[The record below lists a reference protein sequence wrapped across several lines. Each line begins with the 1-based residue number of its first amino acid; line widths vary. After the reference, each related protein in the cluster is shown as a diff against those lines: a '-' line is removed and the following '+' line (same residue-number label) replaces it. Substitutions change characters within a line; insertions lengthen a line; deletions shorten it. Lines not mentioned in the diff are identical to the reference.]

1 MDRHIQ
7 APDISR
13 RTFLATA
20 SATLAGAALGGM
32 VPHGMAATRHAK
44 RGGVL
49 QFGTF
54 NDTSGLDSHR
64 HNQLHTSHPTAA
76 MYTGLTDIDQQGNIV
91 PGIAESWEPNTDL
104 TSWVFRLRQGVLFHN
119 GREVDAEAVKLNL
132 LRIKDPAIG
141 SDWHRGAVENI
152 ETVDILDKY
161 TVRLNSRVPDVA
173 LPSNVLHYPTNL
185 QAPEAFESASDHPI
199 GTGPFK
205 FISWTRW
212 NETKLVRFENYW
224 ETDAE
229 GHNLP
234 YLDEIIGKPKK
245 EDSIRLTALRTG
257 QVHLIDNMAYAD
269 VERFKKSY
277 GDKYNFWQ
285 SHLGGTFV
293 VFNFRQGPFQD
304 KRLRTA
310 AAHAI
315 DRNAIHNSVF
325 YGQGA
330 ILDQPYPPGNPWHLE
345 GSRSLEYDPE
355 KAKSLLKAARAV
367 GTAIKIVCNVTF
379 TFHRESAQIVQEMW
393 NSVGFKVTLEPLDTL
408 PYLKARKQGEFHG
421 LVQGNT
427 FRFDPDSFF
436 ERNFHSKSDYAQ
448 VLSGWQNERYDQ
460 LVEEAK
466 KTLDSARRKELYTA
480 AWNIVNVELPHF
492 HLHEVTMASAA
503 VQGLRGYQPCVI
515 GAFSHRGGG
524 IRTAYIE
531 A

>member
-1 MDRHIQ
+1 M
-7 APDISR
+7 
-13 RTFLATA
+13 
-20 SATLAGAALGGM
+20 
-32 VPHGMAATRHAK
+32 
-44 RGGVL
+44 
-49 QFGTF
+49 
-54 NDTSGLDSHR
+54 
-64 HNQLHTSHPTAA
+64 
-76 MYTGLTDIDQQGNIV
+76 
-91 PGIAESWEPNTDL
+91 
-104 TSWVFRLRQGVLFHN
+104 
-119 GREVDAEAVKLNL
+119 
-132 LRIKDPAIG
+132 
-141 SDWHRGAVENI
+141 
-152 ETVDILDKY
+152 
-161 TVRLNSRVPDVA
+161 
-173 LPSNVLHYPTNL
+173 HYPTNL
-185 QAPEAFESASDHPI
+185 QAPEAFDTAAEHPI

-205 FISWTRW
+205 FVSWTRW

-229 GHNLP
+229 GNSLP
-234 YLDEIIGKPKK
+234 YLAEIIGKPKK
-245 EDSIRLTALRTG
+245 EDSVRLTALRTG

-277 GDKYNFWQ
+277 GEKYNSWQ
-285 SHLGGTFV
+285 SHLGGVFV

-330 ILDQPYPPGNPWHLE
+330 MLDQPYPPGDLWHLE
-345 GSRSLEYDPE
+345 GSHSLEYDPD

-367 GTAIKIVCNVTF
+367 GTAIKIVCNVNF

-393 NSVGFKVTLEPLDTL
+393 NSVGFKVTLEPIDTV
-408 PYLKARKQGEFHG
+408 PYTNARKQGEFHA

-466 KTLDSARRKELYTA
+466 RTYDPARRKELYTA

-503 VQGLRGYQPCVI
+503 VKELRGYQPCVI
-515 GAFSHRGGG
+515 GAFSHHGGG